1 VLGLELLPPKS
12 GTNSEHYCSNQM
24 QKFRKNVP
32 QSFGLLS
39 PFSVATKLIICLTST
54 IQPGTMLPTVQS
66 DVPLPAIQLTG
77 PLPDGCPLEPV
88 EPGEVPEPARP
99 PLFTFL
105 RSGAWRSLAPAAT
118 EVHAKW
124 SWDELPNAQNYAQ
137 QSKFS

>member
-1 VLGLELLPPKS
+1 
-12 GTNSEHYCSNQM
+12 
-24 QKFRKNVP
+24 
-32 QSFGLLS
+32 
-39 PFSVATKLIICLTST
+39 
-54 IQPGTMLPTVQS
+54 MLPTVQS
-66 DVPLPAIQLTG
+66 NAPLPAIQLTG

-88 EPGEVPEPARP
+88 ELEKFLRVAEPARP
-99 PLFTFL
+99 PLFIFL